1 MITLVKIVDD
11 EIVGWVLGRDRSD
24 LLDKLSPYDRLA
36 WELKHRIE
44 SIPTVRH
51 GKTDLGDGA
60 YLLSDELYLQP
71 VHAETVVTVTPP
83 YHFRLPGRGE
93 LYALCGSPWLN
104 VTNDPKE
111 VTCRRCRE
119 LLADLLP
126 ARLEAAQVDGQRDD
140 DHEEDEHTEV

>member
-44 SIPTVRH
+44 SIPTVRR
-51 GKTDLGDGA
+51 GRTDLGGGA
-60 YLLSDELYLQP
+60 YLLSDEMYVQS
-71 VHAETVVTVTPP
+71 VHTEATVTVTTP
-83 YHFRLPGRGE
+83 YHFRLRSRGE
-93 LYALCGSPWLN
+93 LYALCGSPWSP
-104 VTNDPKE
+104 VTNDPEE

>member
-11 EIVGWVLGRDRSD
+11 EIVGWVLGRDRGD

-60 YLLSDELYLQP
+60 YLLSDELYSQP
-71 VHAETVVTVTPP
+71 VHAETVVTVTTP
-83 YHFRLPGRGE
+83 YHFRLPGRVGSPW
-93 LYALCGSPWLN
+93 YALCGSPWLQ

-126 ARLEAAQVDGQRDD
+126 ARPEAAQVA
-140 DHEEDEHTEV
+140 EV